1 MDGYLLVTLH
11 TKRKG
16 MNHMK
21 LANYIKQKHIRNLVR
36 ADQG

>member
-16 MNHMK
+16 MNYMK
-21 LANYIKQKHIRNLVR
+21 LANYIKQIHIRNFLR